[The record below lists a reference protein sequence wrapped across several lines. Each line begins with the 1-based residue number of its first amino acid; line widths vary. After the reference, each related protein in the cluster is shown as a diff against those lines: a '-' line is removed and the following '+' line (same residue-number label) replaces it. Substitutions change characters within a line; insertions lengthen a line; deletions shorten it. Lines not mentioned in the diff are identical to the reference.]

1 MSDGVSV
8 IICCH
13 NSERLLPETLGHL
26 LSQQF
31 TAPPPP
37 WEVIVI
43 DNGSTDRTA
52 EVARAIWPVDKAVP
66 LRIVHEPELG
76 LTHARLRGIAEAKY
90 EILCFVDDDN
100 RVAPD
105 WIQTVSALAAEHPEV
120 GAFGGQTEAAPESVP
135 PAWFRQFQSYYAVG
149 PQAEKGGDL
158 TDTRGYLWGAG
169 MSLRKRAWQT
179 LIERQFNFV
188 LSDRKGKALSAG
200 GDAELCYALRLA
212 GWRLWYDPQLRLQH
226 YIPESRLRWSYVRKV
241 SRGFGAATA
250 GMDAYLAAMKSR
262 TSSSSSRR
270 ESWLWQTLATV
281 RYLLKKPFKLMSA
294 PFSSMEGDADVLQIE
309 NMWGRLLELLKNR
322 RRYYANLREV
332 RERLANQLQAIL

>member
-1 MSDGVSV
+1 
-8 IICCH
+8 
-13 NSERLLPETLGHL
+13 
-26 LSQQF
+26 
-31 TAPPPP
+31 
-37 WEVIVI
+37 
-43 DNGSTDRTA
+43 
-52 EVARAIWPVDKAVP
+52 
-66 LRIVHEPELG
+66 
-76 LTHARLRGIAEAKY
+76 
-90 EILCFVDDDN
+90 
-100 RVAPD
+100 
-105 WIQTVSALAAEHPEV
+105 
-120 GAFGGQTEAAPESVP
+120 
-135 PAWFRQFQSYYAVG
+135 
-149 PQAEKGGDL
+149 
-158 TDTRGYLWGAG
+158 

-332 RERLANQLQAIL
+332 RERLANQPQAIL